1 MVERVEHGAT
11 LRRSLTQAT
20 HAVLPARLFPWV
32 PGAHATQSVDDVD
45 FSVVEA
51 VPLSH
56 EVHVDWPAESAY
68 EPAVQSEHEVA
79 PFAPPVEVPMS
90 QAVQASAFD
99 AEKVLTGHSTHST
112 RSVTEKVPAAHS
124 AQATDPSWVLAVP

>member
-1 MVERVEHGAT
+1 M
-11 LRRSLTQAT
+11 
-20 HAVLPARLFPWV
+20 LFPCV
-32 PGAHATQSVDDVD
+32 PGAQSTQSVTDVD

-51 VPLSH
+51 VPLAH

-90 QAVQASAFD
+90 QAVHASAD
-99 AEKVLTGHSTHST
+99 ASPSEA
-112 RSVTEKVPAAHS
+112 RYVPATQSVHEARPSLPFHFPAAQRVQSS
-124 AQATDPSWVLAVP
+124 ALS

>member
-1 MVERVEHGAT
+1 M
-11 LRRSLTQAT
+11 
-20 HAVLPARLFPWV
+20 LFPCV

-56 EVHVDWPAESAY
+56 EVHVDWPAELAN

-90 QAVQASAFD
+90 QAMHADSSA
-99 AEKVLTGHSTHST
+99 AP
-112 RSVTEKVPAAHS
+112 SVTRCVPAPAEGRAS
-124 AQATDPSWVLAVP
+124 

>member
-1 MVERVEHGAT
+1 M
-11 LRRSLTQAT
+11 
-20 HAVLPARLFPWV
+20 LFPCV
-32 PGAHATQSVDDVD
+32 PGAQSTQSVTDVD

-51 VPLSH
+51 VPLAH

-90 QAVQASAFD
+90 QATHADSSAPPAVSRRLPAPAEGRAS
-99 AEKVLTGHSTHST
+99 
-112 RSVTEKVPAAHS
+112 
-124 AQATDPSWVLAVP
+124 